1 MAFCSF
7 TSRSGLAPTRQSA
20 QIIIEAPWLV
30 NGGHGASLAAVKLFI
45 SRGLPSPAVAHQ
57 RQVGQLLRQRGGGGG
72 VVPVLDP
79 ARPCTQYFWTRTGVT
94 QVNLS
99 QYGPIPRWERPAHS
113 TTSTAKR
120 RITSMSSRSSRE
132 VNYGVGGWGS
142 PLVSAMVTT
151 TGVGLPPHTHKAL
164 GGVADDSQS
173 HRCHNISPPAV
184 TAPAGRST
192 PDPGRCAPQYFVTR
206 TGGT

>member
-79 ARPCTQYFWTRTGVT
+79 ARPFASLIFLDKNRRDTGKSQSIWTDSTMGAAGSQHHLHREAPHHLDVE
-94 QVNLS
+94 QVLARGELWCGGGRRLS
-99 QYGPIPRWERPAHS
+99 QRWSQQQALGCH
-113 TTSTAKR
+113 
-120 RITSMSSRSSRE
+120 
-132 VNYGVGGWGS
+132 
-142 PLVSAMVTT
+142 
-151 TGVGLPPHTHKAL
+151 HTHKKRWAGWPTTVNRIGVIIYLHQQSPHLPAEARLTRAVAL
-164 GGVADDSQS
+164 L
-173 HRCHNISPPAV
+173 NIS
-184 TAPAGRST
+184 
-192 PDPGRCAPQYFVTR
+192 
-206 TGGT
+206 